1 MTDIRQTTTN
11 YVHPTDPNLLNIHK
25 AMKFNNDGEP
35 VVRTHVDG
43 ISLQGDVIVDTVS
56 LSSST
61 LAALETVNVIQ
72 SSTPWVITGSV
83 VVTNFPT
90 TVQVTNNVSATV
102 YQGTTPWV
110 VTGTVQVSNTQTDIT
125 VADSNYYMNIARGLV
140 DSQYVFSRS
149 ALNPDVSQNIETSIW
164 VEGGIYP
171 HGTWTTAQRLFV
183 VSDNAADTGQTIL
196 VEGLD
201 SNYNYISNTVVTNGT
216 DGVLTT
222 SSFIRIH
229 TGTVIS
235 ASNNSANTGE
245 IRFKLGSNTGT
256 VVAHIRAGFGITK
269 LSQYTVPA
277 GYTAYVVYGDAT
289 TFRGGS
295 GNIGSQIRMMVR
307 PYGCA
312 FVVAFIAE
320 VVNGYYRNDFT
331 VPMKITEKSD
341 IDVRVIADA
350 NNTIASCNY
359 QMILIPN

>member
-1 MTDIRQTTTN
+1 MADIRSTTTN

-61 LAALETVNVIQ
+61 LAALESVNVQ
-72 SSTPWVITGSV
+72 NTVSV
-83 VVTNFPT
+83 TVSNFPAYPT
-90 TVQVTNNVSATV
+90 TSTV
-102 YQGTTPWV
+102 YQGTNPWV
-110 VTGTVQVSNTQTDIT
+110 VTGNVNVSNTQTDLT
-125 VADSNYYMNIARGLV
+125 VADSNYYMNLARGLV

-149 ALNPDVSQNIETSIW
+149 ALNPDVNQDVLTSIW

-171 HGTWTTAQRLFV
+171 HGTWTTAQRLYV
-183 VSDNAADTGQTIL
+183 ASDNAADTGQTIFI
-196 VEGLD
+196 EGLN
-201 SNYNYISNTVVTNGT
+201 SNYDYTTATV
-216 DGVLTT
+216 TT
-222 SSFIRIH
+222 SGLTAVSTTQTFIRIY
-229 TGTVIS
+229 TATITS
-235 ASNNSANTGE
+235 ASNNSANAGE
-245 IRFKLGSNTGT
+245 IRFRIGSSTGT
-256 VVAHIRAGFGITK
+256 VVAHIRSGFGITK
-269 LSQYTVPA
+269 LSQYTVPR

-289 TFRGGS
+289 TFRSGS

-307 PYGCA
+307 PFGGS

-331 VPMKITEKSD
+331 VPMRITEKSD
-341 IDVRVIADA
+341 IDVRVLADA

>member
-1 MTDIRQTTTN
+1 MSDIRSTTTN

-43 ISLQGDVIVDTVS
+43 ITLEGNVIVDTVS

-61 LAALETVNVIQ
+61 LAALESVNVQ
-72 SSTPWVITGSV
+72 NTVTVTGTVAVS
-83 VVTNFPT
+83 NFPT
-90 TVQVTNNVSATV
+90 TSTV

-125 VADSNYYMNIARGLV
+125 VADSNYYMNLARGLV
-140 DSQYVFSRS
+140 DSQYVFTRS
-149 ALNPDVSQNIETSIW
+149 ALNPDVNQDTLTSIW

-171 HGTWTTAQRLFV
+171 HGTWTTAQRLYV
-183 VSDNAADTGQTIL
+183 VSDNAADVGQTIFI
-196 VEGLD
+196 EGLD
-201 SNYNYISNTVVTNGT
+201 SNYVYQTDTVTMNGT
-216 DGVLTT
+216 GGVLSTK
-222 SSFIRIH
+222 SFLRLY
-229 TGTVIS
+229 TGTITS
-235 ASNNSANTGE
+235 ASTGTANTGE
-245 IRFKLGSNTGT
+245 IRFRLGSASGT
-256 VVAHIRAGFGITK
+256 IVGHIRAGFGITK

-277 GYTAYVVYGDAT
+277 GYTAYIVYSDAT

-307 PYGCA
+307 PYGGA